1 MKHHHL
7 IALAFILGLASCTGK
22 KEGPRKESR
31 VASIGQPSEVLL
43 VTDTKVLN
51 SPAKDSLEEMLTI
64 NVPGLNQGEDF
75 FRMSRI
81 PESMDQKDFLKI
93 HSRLLV
99 KVSSKQKEVTLGSA
113 KNVHANPQLEVML
126 TGPSADAITKYLS
139 SHADYIRDMIL
150 QSQLEMQT
158 TYLNGHFSKEVRKD
172 LKEMFGYT
180 IKAPEEIKFT
190 KKGENCLWASS
201 RTQDKQLNMVFYAV
215 PLDKK
220 QPVDC
225 LSNDNKMTLQEE
237 DDMVRFLATLRDSVM
252 MENIPGSK
260 PDQWMET
267 TWENETPIAMVRKTN
282 LNGNKAIEMRGLWQ
296 MRNGAMGGP
305 FVSVAMI
312 DTKKNHLF
320 VAEGFVYSPGTTKR
334 DLVRKL
340 EATFRTIGGIE
351 Q

>member
-1 MKHHHL
+1 MKNLHL
-7 IALAFILGLASCTGK
+7 IALAVILALASCTEKKDGK
-22 KEGPRKESR
+22 RKESK

-51 SPAKDSLEEMLTI
+51 SSAKDSLEEMLTI
-64 NVPGLNQGEDF
+64 NVPGLNQGEDY

-81 PESMDQKDFLKI
+81 PESMDQKDFQKI

-99 KVSSKQKEVTLGSA
+99 KVNSKLKEVTLGSA

-139 SHADYIRDMIL
+139 SHADHIRDLLL
-150 QSQLEMQT
+150 QSQLDMQT
-158 TYLNGHFSKEVRKD
+158 TYLKGHFSKEVRKD
-172 LKEMFGYT
+172 LKQMFGYA
-180 IKAPEEIKFT
+180 IDAPEEIKFT

-215 PLDKK
+215 PLD
-220 QPVDC
+220 
-225 LSNDNKMTLQEE
+225 NKMPMECLGNDSRLTLQEE
-237 DDMVRFLATLRDSVM
+237 DMMVRFLATLRDSVM

-267 TWENETPIAMVRKTN
+267 TWEDETPIAMVRKTA
-282 LNGNKAIEMRGLWQ
+282 LNGNRAIEMRGLWQ

-305 FVSVAMI
+305 FVSVAQI
-312 DTKKNHLF
+312 DRKKNLLF

-340 EATFRTIGGIE
+340 EASFRTLTGIG